1 MSKMRRHYKATA
13 IAPTKNAPTTI
24 ALTVPALTTHVS
36 TEFALTIHVNE
47 MDIVNRQFA
56 VGDIGKDASPPFDG
70 Q

>member
-1 MSKMRRHYKATA
+1 MRRHYKATT
-13 IAPTKNAPTTI
+13 IAPTKNAPTAI
-24 ALTVPALTTHVS
+24 ALMVPALTTHVS
-36 TEFALTIHVNE
+36 TEFALTLHVNE